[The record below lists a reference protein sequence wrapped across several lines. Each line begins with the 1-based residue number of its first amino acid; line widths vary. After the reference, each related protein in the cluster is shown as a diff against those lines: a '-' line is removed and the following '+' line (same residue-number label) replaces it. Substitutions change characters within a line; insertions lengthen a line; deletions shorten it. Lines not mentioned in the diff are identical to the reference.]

1 MRLIVVILVAL
12 SMVGC
17 LKDHGLTRNPYPEI
31 QPVTY
36 PAPRAD
42 VARAPGSLYS
52 DAYSRGN
59 MITDARAYRPNDI
72 VLVAISESTT
82 ATNTATTALERTHDD
97 SFQIPSLFG
106 ANLSSITGA
115 ATDGTALGVSSEK
128 EHEGSGSTARTGI
141 FTGSL
146 AARVI
151 DVLPNDYLVI
161 QGYKDIQVNGEK
173 QRMYLSGIVN
183 PLMIS
188 KDHTIASSQIADLQL
203 RYGGEGVVN
212 AQQNP
217 GWLSRVLGFIW
228 PF

>member
-1 MRLIVVILVAL
+1 MKKVLLALIAI

-17 LKDHGLTRNPYPEI
+17 LKDHGLTRNPYPDI
-31 QPVTY
+31 QPVAY
-36 PAPRAD
+36 PVPRTE
-42 VARAPGSLYS
+42 VARAPGALYS

-59 MITDARAYRPNDI
+59 MITDSRAYRPNDI
-72 VLVAISESTT
+72 VIVQIAEATT
-82 ATNTATTALERTHDD
+82 ATNTATHSD
-97 SFQIPSLFG
+97 SFKVPSLFG
-106 ANLSSITGA
+106 ADLTGITGA

-128 EHEGSGSTARTGI
+128 EHDGSGSTARSGV

-146 AARVI
+146 AARVV
-151 DVLPNDYLVI
+151 DVLPNDYLII
-161 QGYKDIQVNGEK
+161 QGYTDIQVNGEK

-183 PLMIS
+183 PLMIT
-188 KDHTIASSQIADLQL
+188 KDHAIASYQIADLQL